1 MVGLYL
7 FFYFYESWFVF
18 DLFFVFV
25 IDAVPQKKKK
35 KKDIARQGVAFL
47 DYFLI
52 GPRFRPQI
60 GPKSDLVGWSPWGP
74 WSLVGCVWAP
84 GKKPI

>member
-25 IDAVPQKKKK
+25 IDAVPQKKRRKK
-35 KKDIARQGVAFL
+35 ILL
-47 DYFLI
+47 DKEWHFWTI
-52 GPRFRPQI
+52 F
-60 GPKSDLVGWSPWGP
+60 
-74 WSLVGCVWAP
+74 
-84 GKKPI
+84 